1 MLPVYSPESHSLY
14 QDFLI
19 SNFLLYYPDPFSISR
34 QTWKIIVQFWHLD
47 LSQTTSILLG
57 SYSKFGPAPRD
68 PVSMLRST
76 CFLLNSRSLPLLIGY
91 PDSKNVLYM
100 RSSVDS
106 PLMMCQASVPFTIS
120 SGISG
125 TLNRNIF
132 LSSSDIKRRKTQKE
146 KTRGKNSQYQEY
158 FCGTVSGFLQKAS
171 SSRPFPQSPFPDLPF
186 IQAAVPGC
194 FCIAWTHPAFC
205 HLPCR

>member
-1 MLPVYSPESHSLY
+1 MEALSCYLFIHLNHIPFIRTSLSLIFY
-14 QDFLI
+14 FIIQILFL
-19 SNFLLYYPDPFSISR
+19 YPDR
-34 QTWKIIVQFWHLD
+34 HE
-47 LSQTTSILLG
+47 
-57 SYSKFGPAPRD
+57 
-68 PVSMLRST
+68 
-76 CFLLNSRSLPLLIGY
+76 
-91 PDSKNVLYM
+91 
-100 RSSVDS
+100 RSS
-106 PLMMCQASVPFTIS
+106 CS
-120 SGISG
+120 SGIWIFPRLQASFWVLI
-125 TLNRNIF
+125 LNSDLLHEIQFPYRNIF
-132 LSSSDIKRRKTQKE
+132 PSSSDIKRRNPQKG

>member
-19 SNFLLYYPDPFSISR
+19 SNFLLLYPDRHGRS
-34 QTWKIIVQFWHLD
+34 
-47 LSQTTSILLG
+47 
-57 SYSKFGPAPRD
+57 SYSSGIWIFPRLQASFWVLILNSD
-68 PVSMLRST
+68 LLHEIQFPCCVLT

-120 SGISG
+120 SGA
-125 TLNRNIF
+125 
-132 LSSSDIKRRKTQKE
+132 LSPPMASTETS
-146 KTRGKNSQYQEY
+146 
-158 FCGTVSGFLQKAS
+158 FC
-171 SSRPFPQSPFPDLPF
+171 
-186 IQAAVPGC
+186 
-194 FCIAWTHPAFC
+194 PAQT
-205 HLPCR
+205 

>member
-1 MLPVYSPESHSLY
+1 MLPIYSPESHSLY
-14 QDFLI
+14 QDFFI

-57 SYSKFGPAPRD
+57 SNSDLLHEIQFPCC
-68 PVSMLRST
+68 VLT

-100 RSSVDS
+100 QSSVDS
-106 PLMMCQASVPFTIS
+106 TLMMCQASVPFTIS

-125 TLNRNIF
+125 TLNKNIF
-132 LSSSDIKRRKTQKE
+132 LSCIP
-146 KTRGKNSQYQEY
+146 
-158 FCGTVSGFLQKAS
+158 FL
-171 SSRPFPQSPFPDLPF
+171 P
-186 IQAAVPGC
+186 
-194 FCIAWTHPAFC
+194 
-205 HLPCR
+205 